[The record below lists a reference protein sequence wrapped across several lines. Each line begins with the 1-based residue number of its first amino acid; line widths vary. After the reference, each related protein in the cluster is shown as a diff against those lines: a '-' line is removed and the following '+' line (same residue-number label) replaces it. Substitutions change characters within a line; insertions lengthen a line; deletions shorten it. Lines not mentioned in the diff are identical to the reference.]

1 MKKIII
7 VVLILILAMLCLTSC
22 DQPTDF
28 GKLNEMVST
37 KYLQMSIK
45 VAINKSGEANGLVS
59 DVVCLILSD
68 TTKQVAYNLQEYATF
83 DMDGDTIT
91 APSEQIITKSG
102 NVTIENGNVT
112 SFTGDRVDYDFSN
125 IGALNMTFSETC
137 LANAKTADGTFTA
150 DITNISA
157 FLGSDIVGAT
167 NAKVSVNVKT
177 YSSITISYTAN
188 GSDVIITYTF
198 G

>member
-28 GKLNEMVST
+28 GKLNEMVSI

-83 DMDGDTIT
+83 DMDGDAIT
-91 APSEQIITKSG
+91 APSEQIITKSAAKIILIAFKQ
-102 NVTIENGNVT
+102 VT
-112 SFTGDRVDYDFSN
+112 
-125 IGALNMTFSETC
+125 
-137 LANAKTADGTFTA
+137 
-150 DITNISA
+150 A
-157 FLGSDIVGAT
+157 FQL
-167 NAKVSVNVKT
+167 KV
-177 YSSITISYTAN
+177 
-188 GSDVIITYTF
+188 
-198 G
+198 